1 MDLTVACVLR
11 SGGQYHA
18 GHVRGLMAQVET
30 WLPEARFVCLS
41 DVPVPCERI
50 ELVSD
55 WPGWWAK
62 LELFQHLKGRTLYLD
77 LDSVIVGNP
86 LPLVTG
92 RFTMI
97 KNWLD
102 PRLRASGV
110 MSWAG
115 DYSHITKQFAPIAQR
130 VMEAYVTSVRWGDQ
144 AFIAERAGR
153 VDTFRPG
160 MVVSYRYQ
168 QHYFRRGKP
177 PNGARVVAFNGT
189 CVPWEGPEWARCWWE
204 EKEAA

>member
-18 GHVRGLMAQVET
+18 GHVRGLMAQVERWMPGT
-30 WLPEARFVCLS
+30 RFVCLS
-41 DVPVPCERI
+41 DVPVPCERV
-50 ELVSD
+50 ELASD

-62 LELFQHLKGRTLYLD
+62 VELFQHLKGRTLYLD
-77 LDSVIVGNP
+77 LDSVIVGDP

-97 KNWLD
+97 KNWVD
-102 PRLRASGV
+102 PTLRASGV
-110 MSWAG
+110 MSWSG

-130 VMEAYVTSVRWGDQ
+130 VMDAYVTSKRWGDQ

-160 MVVSYRYQ
+160 LVVSYRYQ
-168 QHYFRRGKP
+168 KHHFRRGKP